1 MAIARFLD
9 RICLALR
16 ASGLWL
22 CYTTK
27 CYPFLSSTLA
37 QSQERKGSNFAIWQP
52 CSEGT
57 KTSQISTLF
66 APVQKV
72 HDRRLPNAGSG
83 EEAARLGRLA
93 VVLLARV
100 RGEAL
105 PQPQGLVGA
114 TSDLDNTFGEEL
126 R

>member
-1 MAIARFLD
+1 MPF
-9 RICLALR
+9 
-16 ASGLWL
+16 GLL
-22 CYTTK
+22 GYAAK
-27 CYPFLSSTLA
+27 
-37 QSQERKGSNFAIWQP
+37 FAIWQP
-52 CSEGT
+52 WEGT
-57 KTSQISTLF
+57 KHHKYVSTLF

-72 HDRRLPNAGSG
+72 HIRRLPYAGPG